1 MLTAI
6 TLLSPAAATSSS
18 LIAGA
23 RWVDLAAFAALAV
36 VWLIIGSIVLAL
48 AKIIRSQASSPAE
61 WGEGPGL

>member
-1 MLTAI
+1 MFTAI
-6 TLLSPAAATSSS
+6 TTLTPTAVASSG

-36 VWLIIGSIVLAL
+36 VWLIIGSIVFAL
-48 AKIIRSQASSPAE
+48 AKIIRSQATSPGK

>member
-6 TLLSPAAATSSS
+6 TLLIPAAANTSS
-18 LIAGA
+18 LVAGA

-36 VWLIIGSIVLAL
+36 VWLIIGSIVVAL
-48 AKIIRSQASSPAE
+48 AKIIRSQASSPGE

>member
-6 TLLSPAAATSSS
+6 TLLTPEAVATQG
-18 LIAGA
+18 LVAGA

-48 AKIIRSQASSPAE
+48 AKIIRSQATSPAE